1 MRLKCLPIFLSCILL
16 LAAGCGNMG
25 VSGQGSNRGGSSGGG
40 NVSIPFFTSLNKP
53 DSLKAHNFKTNNGAS
68 SLRSLRLPAIS

>member
-40 NVSIPFFTSLNKP
+40 NVSIPFFTSLNKSTVP
-53 DSLKAHNFKTNNGAS
+53 NACNLKTNNAVS
-68 SLRSLRLPAIS
+68 SIRAAFLPPMG